1 MIERGIVEK
10 ILDNKEILVRIPLLN
25 KSANA
30 PGATPT
36 EELDPAVV
44 CNMPNC
50 SISVKVGDVVFVG
63 FENNDYSKPIIL
75 GYLFSGSGNSSQLNI
90 EADTLTV
97 NSKVKLPADTSIGKV
112 TSADIYN
119 LFQSS
124 DNLQQQ
130 INYLKEHGAAGDFV
144 EKKKSGGGYYAYCS
158 LDDNDVM
165 RALDSKDTAN
175 SIIIRDEYGRAKCNS
190 PNSYNDIA
198 NMSYV
203 DSEISRTK
211 SDIKRYHHYI
221 TLKCPDYWDG
231 AVTFLL
237 INDIEESYSNETSD
251 GFSRLIDFI
260 YSSIKSNL
268 IPISGILKYLEDD
281 SKTYISYGLTTETD
295 SSHYR
300 LVILTYYQTVVK
312 SEVDDTYSI
321 STVQSNIYP
330 TEDSSWEILD
340 TVL

>member
-1 MIERGIVEK
+1 MIARGIVEK
-10 ILDNKEILVRIPLLN
+10 ILDNKEILVRVPLLN

-36 EELDPAVV
+36 KELNPAVI

-50 SISVKVGDVVFVG
+50 SISVKVGDIVFIG

-75 GYLFSGSGNSSQLNI
+75 GYLFSDSGNASQLNI

-130 INYLKEHGAAGDFV
+130 IDYLKEH
-144 EKKKSGGGYYAYCS
+144 Y
-158 LDDNDVM
+158 
-165 RALDSKDTAN
+165 
-175 SIIIRDEYGRAKCNS
+175 
-190 PNSYNDIA
+190 
-198 NMSYV
+198 
-203 DSEISRTK
+203 
-211 SDIKRYHHYI
+211 IKRYYHYI
-221 TLKCPDYWDG
+221 TLRCPSYWEG

-237 INDIEESYSNETSD
+237 VNDIEESYSNSTPD
-251 GFSRLIDFI
+251 GFSRLFDFI
-260 YSSIKSNL
+260 SSLDSKV
-268 IPISGILKYLEDD
+268 IPVSGILKNLEDD
-281 SKTYISYGLTTETD
+281 SKTYISYGLTIETD
-295 SSHYR
+295 SPPYT
-300 LVILTYYQTVVK
+300 LTILAYYQTLVK
-312 SEVDDTYSI
+312 SAADNTYSI
-321 STVQSNIYP
+321 NTVQYNLYP
-330 TEDSSWEILD
+330 TEDHAWEISD

>member
-75 GYLFSGSGNSSQLNI
+75 GYLFSDSGNASQLNI

-119 LFQSS
+119 LLQSS

-130 INYLKEHGAAGDFV
+130 IDYLKEHGAAGDFV

-231 AVTFLL
+231 EITFLL
-237 INDIEESYSNETSD
+237 VNEREESYSDLSQDNY
-251 GFSRLIDFI
+251 GHLMIDI
-260 YSSIKSNL
+260 LDIESNVVSA
-268 IPISGILKYLEDD
+268 SGILREVSDN
-281 SKTYISYGLTTETD
+281 SRAWISYGVSTQSD
-295 SSHYR
+295 S
-300 LVILTYYQTVVK
+300 LFDGIIILTYYQTVVK
-312 SEVDDTYSI
+312 SESDDSYI
-321 STVQSNIYP
+321 VETVQKP
-330 TEDSSWEILD
+330 VFADRDTWEILD

>member
-1 MIERGIVEK
+1 MIARGIVEK
-10 ILDNKEILVRIPLLN
+10 ILDNKEILVRVPLLN

-50 SISVKVGDVVFVG
+50 SVSVKVGDIVFVG

-75 GYLFSGSGNSSQLNI
+75 GYLFSDSGNASQLNI

-112 TSADIYN
+112 TSSDIYN

-130 INYLKEHGAAGDFV
+130 IDYLKEHSAAGDFV

-165 RALDSKDTAN
+165 RVIDSKLTAN
-175 SIIIRDEYGRAKCNS
+175 AIIARDAYGRAKCS
-190 PNSYNDIA
+190 DPDMAYDIA
-198 NMSYV
+198 NKWYV
-203 DSEISRTK
+203 DSKI

-221 TLKCPDYWDG
+221 TLKCPSYWDG
-231 AVTFLL
+231 SVAFLL
-237 INDIEESYSNETSD
+237 VNDRAEPYSDTLTDNYGHLMDDILNVESNV
-251 GFSRLIDFI
+251 
-260 YSSIKSNL
+260 
-268 IPISGILKYLEDD
+268 ISASGVLRYLEDT
-281 SKTYISYGLTTETD
+281 SRAWISYGISTQND
-295 SSHYR
+295 S
-300 LVILTYYQTVVK
+300 LFNGIIILTYYQTVVK
-312 SEVDDTYSI
+312 SASDDSYI
-321 STVQSNIYP
+321 VETVQKP
-330 TEDSSWEILD
+330 VFADRDTWEILD
-340 TVL
+340 TVF